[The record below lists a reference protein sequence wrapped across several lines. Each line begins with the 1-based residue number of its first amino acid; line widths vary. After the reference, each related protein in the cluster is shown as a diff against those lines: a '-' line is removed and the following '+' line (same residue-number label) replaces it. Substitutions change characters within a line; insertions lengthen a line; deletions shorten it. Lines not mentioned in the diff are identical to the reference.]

1 MAATT
6 KAIGSHLLNRLK
18 ELGIDTIFGCPGDYN
33 MPFLDLIE
41 DDEDVLWGNNANE
54 LNASYAADGY
64 ARIRGA
70 GAVVTTFG
78 VGELS
83 AANGIAGSFSEMV
96 PVVHIVG
103 TPNTKS
109 QATGAIL
116 HHTLG
121 NGNFRVF
128 QEMFAKVTSANTHL
142 EKRTAL
148 SEIDRVLK
156 EMILSR
162 RPAYI
167 AIPIDLIFTEVPV
180 TKESEEPL
188 DLSRPKNPAKTQE
201 ACLQNVIKAIK
212 EAKHPLILADACAL
226 RNNITHIVRQ
236 LAEKTQFPTY
246 VAPMGKGAVDETAT
260 YYRGCYSGSVSL
272 PEIAKE
278 VHIAD
283 LILEI
288 GSVQSDFNTGGFSY
302 GLDQDKII
310 SFHSFSTTVF
320 RATYDKVDM
329 IELLPKL
336 IEALPDNLDKNLELG
351 LAASPA
357 PAEPSTEITQSYF
370 WNKVPEYMPPR
381 SIIVAETGTSEFGT
395 FNMRAPK
402 DASFI
407 MQVLWGSIG
416 YSVGAALGAAAAA
429 RDRRVFLFV
438 GDGSFQMTA
447 QEISVMMHQGLT
459 PVILLLNNDGYLIEK
474 LIHGPDRDY
483 NNYQM
488 WNYSKTLEYMG
499 GNLELNQS
507 RERVPNHSLIGLQ
520 AKVDTRE
527 EFEAAMEQTTKEAD
541 RIHFIEVIMPRFDA
555 PRELVLQVETSE
567 NR

>member
-1 MAATT
+1 MTTATI
-6 KAIGSHLLNRLK
+6 KIGSHLLNRLK
-18 ELGIDTIFGCPGDYN
+18 ELGIDTVFGCPGDYN
-33 MPFLDLIE
+33 MPLLDLIE
-41 DDEDVLWGNNANE
+41 DDRDLLWGNNANE

-109 QATGAIL
+109 QMSGAIL

-121 NGNFRVF
+121 NGNYRVF
-128 QEMFAKVTSANTHL
+128 QQMFAKITSANTHL
-142 EKRTAL
+142 ERRNAL

-167 AIPIDLIFTEVPV
+167 AIPIDLINTEVTV
-180 TKESEEPL
+180 TAESQEAL
-188 DLSRPKNPAKTQE
+188 NLKRPKNPIKTQE
-201 ACLQNVIKAIK
+201 ACLRNVLRAI
-212 EAKHPLILADACAL
+212 EDAKHPLILVDACAL
-226 RNNITHIVRQ
+226 RNNITHVVRQ

-260 YYRGCYSGSVSL
+260 YYRGCYCGSVSL
-272 PEIAKE
+272 QEIAKE
-278 VHIAD
+278 VHDAD

-288 GSVQSDFNTGGFSY
+288 GAVKSDFNTGGFSY
-302 GLDQDKII
+302 GVDQDKII
-310 SFHSFSTTVF
+310 AFHSFSTTIF

-329 IELLPKL
+329 IELLPL
-336 IEALPDNLDKNLELG
+336 VIEALPDNLNKQLELG

-357 PAEPSTEITQSYF
+357 PAEPGTEITHSYF
-370 WNKVPEYMPPR
+370 WNKVNEYMPPR
-381 SIIVAETGTSEFGT
+381 SIIVAETGTSEFGV
-395 FNMRAPK
+395 FNMKAPK
-402 DASFI
+402 DAFFI
-407 MQVLWGSIG
+407 SQVLWGSIG
-416 YSVGAALGAAAAA
+416 YSVGAALGAACAA
-429 RDRRVFLFV
+429 RGRRVFLFV

-488 WNYSKTLEYMG
+488 WNYHKTLEYMG
-499 GNLELNQS
+499 GNMEINQQ
-507 RERVPNHSLIGLQ
+507 RERIPQHSLIGLQ
-520 AKVDTRE
+520 AKVTTRE
-527 EFEAAMEQTTKEAD
+527 EFEVAMEQTVKETN